1 MRAKSISDFRKN
13 IAADVEHV
21 TDSGEPLIVT
31 RTGGKKPVLVI
42 PLEHAGDWDETAYLL
57 SSPANAQRLR
67 EAIKQ
72 ANAGGGTV
80 RELIEE

>member
-42 PLEHAGDWDETAYLL
+42 PLEQAGDWDETAYLL
-57 SSPANAQRLR
+57 SSPANAARLR
-67 EAIKQ
+67 AAINQ
-72 ANAGGGTV
+72 ANTGGGTV

>member
-21 TDSGEPLIVT
+21 TESGEPLIVT

-42 PLEHAGDWDETAYLL
+42 PLEQAGDWDETAYLL
-57 SSPANAQRLR
+57 SSPANAARLR
-67 EAIKQ
+67 DAIKQ